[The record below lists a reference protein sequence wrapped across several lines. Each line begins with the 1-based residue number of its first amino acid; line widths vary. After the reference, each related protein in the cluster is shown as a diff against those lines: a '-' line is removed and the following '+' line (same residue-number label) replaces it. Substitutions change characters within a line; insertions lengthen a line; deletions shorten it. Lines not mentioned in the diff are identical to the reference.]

1 MIKAVYHETARKLT
15 SFF

>member
-1 MIKAVYHETARKLT
+1 MKAVYHETARKLT